1 MQAVVGG
8 DDNDARFEIEDTE
21 LDVKR
26 IIRELKAA
34 GGTVA
39 QADLKVRCTLQVL
52 GTVAGG
58 GCHNVH
64 V

>member
-39 QADLKVRCTLQVL
+39 QADLKVHLHFADSRS
-52 GTVAGG
+52 VAGI
-58 GCHNVH
+58 GCHDVRF
-64 V
+64 